1 MVSSIVIFFLYEWQF
16 YFFTL
21 FQFSLVYFV
30 PIIFIFSCIKFLV
43 IFNLLHLFYV
53 FLFFPFRD
61 PEDRMRLGQHFGRK
75 LGLERRDVWDMLWSE
90 DDEEML
96 CIVEKTKMVRLL
108 ESVSVCIV

>member
-1 MVSSIVIFFLYEWQF
+1 M
-16 YFFTL
+16 
-21 FQFSLVYFV
+21 FS
-30 PIIFIFSCIKFLV
+30 
-43 IFNLLHLFYV
+43 
-53 FLFFPFRD
+53 FFPFRD